1 MKKLKQ
7 IIDCSYDTL
16 ISGIT
21 DDSRDVYDGYLFV
34 ATKGFNVD
42 HFDYIEKA
50 IENGAVAI
58 ISDRNV
64 EVDIYGLNFEMN
76 ISEIESVENN
86 KDNMSIDEQI
96 ERILGKN
103 AIEKI
108 NNKRLKDGYEELNAN
123 AKTTILG
130 FIIETYTRVLS
141 DNMINSVTNVVGDID
156 KHMKDFT
163 NSNFNRVQRRYNER
177 YNRNHRRY

>member
-1 MKKLKQ
+1 MENTNKFNNKKKYSLG
-7 IIDCSYDTL
+7 YDRT
-16 ISGIT
+16 
-21 DDSRDVYDGYLFV
+21 
-34 ATKGFNVD
+34 
-42 HFDYIEKA
+42 
-50 IENGAVAI
+50 
-58 ISDRNV
+58 DRNV

-103 AIEKI
+103 AIEEI